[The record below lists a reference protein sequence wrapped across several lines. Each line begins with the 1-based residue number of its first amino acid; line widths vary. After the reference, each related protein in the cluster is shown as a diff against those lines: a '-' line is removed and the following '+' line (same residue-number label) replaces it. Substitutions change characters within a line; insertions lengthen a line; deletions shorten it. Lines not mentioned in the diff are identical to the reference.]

1 VAILGFLGVMALSAL
16 SARQGGATQPPVT
29 TSAADDDD
37 DDDDYDEDKD
47 KPRTPMKTPPRK
59 SKKPTATGLVMTP
72 SGRRSARLAHKE
84 D

>member
-1 VAILGFLGVMALSAL
+1 MALSAL
-16 SARQGGATQPPVT
+16 SARQGAATQPPVT

-37 DDDDYDEDKD
+37 DDDYDED

-59 SKKPTATGLVMTP
+59 SKAPTPTGLVNTP
-72 SGRRSARLAHKE
+72 SGRRSARLARKE